1 MKIYDNI
8 TQLIGNTPLIRIK
21 RIEKEFNSLA
31 EIVVKVESFNP
42 LNSVK
47 DRIAYAMIN
56 DALKSGV
63 INKDTTLVEPTSG
76 NTGIGLAYVSA
87 ALGLKLIVTMPE
99 TMSKERILIMQA
111 LGAKVIL
118 TEGSL
123 GMTGAINKAKE
134 IVENNDNHYML
145 QQFNNPSNPEIHRKT
160 TALEILK
167 DTNGQ
172 VDIFVAG
179 VGTGGTIT
187 GVGEVLKNYNS
198 NIKVIA
204 VEPDSSAVLSNEKP
218 GPHKIQGIGA
228 GFIPNVLNTNIY
240 DEIIKVSN
248 EDAINMTK
256 MIAKKEGIFVGVSS
270 GAALHA
276 AIEVSKRKENANKR
290 IVVILPDTGERYL
303 TTSVFE
309 NV

>member
-167 DTNGQ
+167 DTDGQ

>member
-134 IVENNDNHYML
+134 IVGNNDNHYML

-167 DTNGQ
+167 DTDGQ